1 MVRIRNDIDGCGCL
15 RCQQVDAETLR
26 RSLPG
31 TVQWSARLLV
41 DHPSIVLVF
50 LAVGAVQ
57 LLSTVDADAL
67 VLLGIPLGIGGV
79 FVGRGYIGVVGR
91 ERLANRDPD
100 PVRTLVTVLRRVPA
114 FVGASVLVFAVLLGL
129 WALLTVVLAGP
140 VTALLGALGLSPFA
154 ADVVLLVCLALAL
167 VYALVKLWFV
177 PEACFIGGYG
187 PFGALRVSWQL
198 TTLHRR
204 KAVLIVAGFAL
215 LLAIGVALETQLGS
229 TTSLLTLTV
238 TAGESE
244 IVLRSF
250 GLPLSGG
257 FRFAFNVAATALYSG
272 VFAHQ
277 YVSGVF
283 ER

>member
-1 MVRIRNDIDGCGCL
+1 MVRIRSDIDGCGCL

-57 LLSTVDADAL
+57 LLSTVDVGAL

-100 PVRTLVTVLRRVPA
+100 PGRALLTVLRRVPA
-114 FVGASVLVFAVLLGL
+114 FVGAAVLVLAALLAL
-129 WALLTVVLAGP
+129 WALITVVLAEP
-140 VTALLGALGLSPFA
+140 VTTLLGALGLSPFG

-167 VYALVKLWFV
+167 VYALVKFWFV

-187 PFGALRVSWQL
+187 PVGALRVSWQL

-204 KAVLIVAGFAL
+204 KAVLIVAGFGL

-238 TAGESE
+238 TAGDTE

-250 GLPLSGG
+250 GLPVAGG

>member
-1 MVRIRNDIDGCGCL
+1 MVRIRSDVDGCGCL

-31 TVQWSARLLV
+31 TVQWSGRLVL

-50 LAVGAVQ
+50 LAVGTVQ
-57 LLSTVDADAL
+57 LLSTFDVGAL
-67 VLLGIPLGIGGV
+67 VLLGVPLGIGGV
-79 FVGRGYIGVVGR
+79 FVGRGYIGVIGR

-100 PVRTLVTVLRRVPA
+100 PTRTLVTVLRRVPA
-114 FVGASVLVFAVLLGL
+114 FVGAAAIVLAVLLGL
-129 WALLTVVLAGP
+129 WALITVVLAGP
-140 VTALLGALGLSPFA
+140 VTGALGALGLGPFG
-154 ADVVLLVCLALAL
+154 ADVVLLVCLALAI
-167 VYALVKLWFV
+167 VYALVKFWFV

-187 PFGALRVSWQL
+187 PVGALRVSWQL

-204 KAVLIVAGFAL
+204 KAVLIVAGFGL
-215 LLAIGVALETQLGS
+215 LLGIGVALETQLGS

-238 TAGESE
+238 TAGDTE

-250 GLPLSGG
+250 GLPFAGG

>member
-1 MVRIRNDIDGCGCL
+1 MVRIRNDVDGCGCL

-31 TVQWSARLLV
+31 TVQWSARLVL

-57 LLSTVDADAL
+57 LLSTVDVGAL
-67 VLLGIPLGIGGV
+67 VLLGIPLGICGV
-79 FVGRGYIGVVGR
+79 FVGRGYIGVIGR
-91 ERLANRDPD
+91 ERLANRDPN
-100 PVRTLVTVLRRVPA
+100 PTRILATVLRRVPA
-114 FVGASVLVFAVLLGL
+114 FVGAAALVLAALVGL
-129 WALLTVVLAGP
+129 WGLITVVLSGP
-140 VTALLGALGLSPFA
+140 VTGALGALGLSAFA
-154 ADVVLLVCLALAL
+154 ADVVLLVALALAI
-167 VYALVKLWFV
+167 VYALVKFWFV

-187 PFGALRVSWQL
+187 PVDALRVSWQL

-204 KAVLIVAGFAL
+204 KAVLIVAGFGL
-215 LLAIGVALETQLGS
+215 LLGIGVALETQLGS
-229 TTSLLTLTV
+229 TTSLITLTV
-238 TAGESE
+238 TAGDTE
-244 IVLRSF
+244 IALRSF
-250 GLPLSGG
+250 GLPFAGG
-257 FRFAFNVAATALYSG
+257 FRFAFNMAATALYSG